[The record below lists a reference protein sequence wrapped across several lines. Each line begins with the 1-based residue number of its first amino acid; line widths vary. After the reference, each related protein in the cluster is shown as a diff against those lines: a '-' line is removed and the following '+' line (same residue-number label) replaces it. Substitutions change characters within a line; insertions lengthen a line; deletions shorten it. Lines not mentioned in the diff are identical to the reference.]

1 MKLAI
6 VGNGKIVT
14 ECLFALQDVPEV
26 EVVSIWG
33 RPTSLDRTKS
43 LADDYGIM
51 EVYTDY
57 EKMLTETNADTV
69 YIGIINSMHYDYAK
83 LALIAGKNVIM
94 EKPFTATAEQAKD
107 LASIALDH
115 HLFIFEAMTVFHNET
130 YAKAVETLPW
140 LGRIR
145 MVQCNFSQYSSRYQK
160 YKEGYPA
167 PSFTLEAYGGALMDI
182 NVYNIN
188 FVVGL
193 FGQPED
199 VLYVA
204 NKGFNGIDVS
214 GILILVYKDFVAELV
229 ACKDSDSESFIMV
242 QGEEG
247 YFKVP
252 DKANTLCGLDICI
265 GHGENLAKEEF
276 RAKPTHHRMVQE
288 FRDFVKAIEE
298 DDYDKVNK
306 SLAHS
311 ISVCDIL
318 ERAAESA
325 GLRYGE

>member
-6 VGNGKIVT
+6 VGNGKIVN
-14 ECLFALQDVPEV
+14 ECLFALQDIHEI

-33 RPTSLDRTKS
+33 RPTSLNKTKM

-57 EKMLTETNADTV
+57 EKMLMETSADTV

-83 LALIAGKNVIM
+83 LALIAGKNVIV
-94 EKPFTATAEQAKD
+94 EKPFTATASQAKD

-130 YAKAVETLPW
+130 FEKVKETVPW

-145 MVQCNFSQYSSRYQK
+145 MVQCNFSQYSSRYPK
-160 YKEGYPA
+160 YKDGFPA
-167 PSFTLEAYGGALMDI
+167 PAFQLESYGGALMDI

-204 NKGFNGIDVS
+204 NKGYNGIDVS
-214 GILILVYKDFVAELV
+214 GTLILVYKDFVAELV

-252 DKANTLCGLDICI
+252 DSANSLRGLDIYI
-265 GHGENLAKEEF
+265 GHGDNIAKEEF
-276 RAKPTHHRMVQE
+276 RPKEVHHRMVQE
-288 FRDFVKAIEE
+288 FRDFVKAIET
-298 DDYDKVNK
+298 DDYDKVNE